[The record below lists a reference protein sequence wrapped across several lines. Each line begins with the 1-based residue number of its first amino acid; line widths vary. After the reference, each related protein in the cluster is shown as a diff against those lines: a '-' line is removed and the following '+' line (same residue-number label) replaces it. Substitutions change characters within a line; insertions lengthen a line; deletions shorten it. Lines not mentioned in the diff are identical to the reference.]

1 MKRSGRQLD
10 KGAIELIEE
19 AVHLLRRAPIAILA
33 SYYAGGLPFILAS
46 LYFWADMSRSPFA
59 YQHLAGGA
67 LGLAALFVWMKLCH
81 SIFARRLRALMAGE
95 PPPSLSFRC
104 YRRIFISQTALQSSG
119 LFVLPFSL
127 VLIAPFAWVYAFYQN
142 LTALDDGEA
151 VDLRSLMKE
160 ALLQAGLWPKQN
172 HLLLAILS
180 AFGLVIFLDW
190 SILCLA
196 LPALVKTIFGI
207 ESIFS
212 RSVFSLLNTTFF
224 AVMAGLT
231 YLCVD
236 PIVKA
241 CYALRCFYGQ
251 SRRSGEDLKAELKQQ
266 SLFAAKAA
274 AYLALVLMVLPQSR
288 LQAADS
294 RKVSAPFPLTPALSP
309 LEREESYTALEDLAA
324 SSSQVAAASPSPEEL
339 DRAIETVLQQQKYT
353 WRMPREKL
361 EQPDADKGL
370 IGRFLER
377 LRQWAR
383 SLRDW
388 IIEWLRKYFGHR
400 SKSGAESGSGY
411 GWILTLEVLL
421 YALVGAVIAAL
432 IIALYRIFSGRRL
445 KPAIVASEAIQP
457 APDLT
462 DEKLAADALPEDGW
476 TRLGRELLARGE
488 LRLALRA
495 FYLASLAHLAS
506 RQLISLA
513 KFKSNRDY
521 ERELRRRGHSLPGLL
536 TIFGENVLVF
546 DRIWY
551 GMHEINQEL
560 VAQFM
565 AKVEQIR
572 AQKL

>member
-19 AVHLLRRAPIAILA
+19 AVHLLRLAPIAILA
-33 SYYAGGLPFILAS
+33 SYYAGGLPFVLAS

-95 PPPSLSFRC
+95 PPPALSFRC
-104 YRRIFISQTALQSSG
+104 YCRIFISQTALQSSG

-127 VLIAPFAWVYAFYQN
+127 VLTVPFAWVYAFYQN

-180 AFGLVIFLDW
+180 AFGLVIFLNW

-196 LPALVKTIFGI
+196 LPGLVKTIFGI

-224 AVMAGLT
+224 A
-231 YLCVD
+231 
-236 PIVKA
+236 
-241 CYALRCFYGQ
+241 
-251 SRRSGEDLKAELKQQ
+251 
-266 SLFAAKAA
+266 KAA
-274 AYLALVLMVLPQSR
+274 VYLALVLIVLPQSSLR
-288 LQAADS
+288 AADS
-294 RKVSAPFPLTPALSP
+294 HKVSAPFPLTP
-309 LEREESYTALEDLAA
+309 A

-339 DRAIETVLQQQKYT
+339 DRTIETVLQQQKYT

-432 IIALYRIFSGRRL
+432 IIVLYRIFSGRRL

-462 DEKLAADALPEDGW
+462 DENLAADALPEDGW

-506 RQLISLA
+506 RQL
-513 KFKSNRDY
+513 DC
-521 ERELRRRGHSLPGLL
+521 
-536 TIFGENVLVF
+536 
-546 DRIWY
+546 
-551 GMHEINQEL
+551 
-560 VAQFM
+560 
-565 AKVEQIR
+565 
-572 AQKL
+572 

>member
-1 MKRSGRQLD
+1 MKRFGRQLD

-33 SYYAGGLPFILAS
+33 SYYAGGLPFVLAS

-95 PPPSLSFRC
+95 PPPALSFRC

-127 VLIAPFAWVYAFYQN
+127 VLTVPFAWVYAFYQN

-180 AFGLVIFLDW
+180 AFGLVIFLNW

-196 LPALVKTIFGI
+196 LPGLVKTIFGI

-236 PIVKA
+236 PILKA

-274 AYLALVLMVLPQSR
+274 AYLALVLMVLPQS
-288 LQAADS
+288 
-294 RKVSAPFPLTPALSP
+294 
-309 LEREESYTALEDLAA
+309 
-324 SSSQVAAASPSPEEL
+324 
-339 DRAIETVLQQQKYT
+339 
-353 WRMPREKL
+353 
-361 EQPDADKGL
+361 
-370 IGRFLER
+370 
-377 LRQWAR
+377 
-383 SLRDW
+383 SLRDRLRSW
-388 IIEWLRKYFGHR
+388 IAPSKR
-400 SKSGAESGSGY
+400 SCSNRNTPGACRAKNLSNPTQTRVSSDASLKDSGSG
-411 GWILTLEVLL
+411 
-421 YALVGAVIAAL
+421 
-432 IIALYRIFSGRRL
+432 
-445 KPAIVASEAIQP
+445 
-457 APDLT
+457 
-462 DEKLAADALPEDGW
+462 
-476 TRLGRELLARGE
+476 LARSGIGSLNGSE
-488 LRLALRA
+488 SILATVQRVAPSQGRGTVGFLLSKCCCTRWWA
-495 FYLASLAHLAS
+495 QSSLL
-506 RQLISLA
+506 
-513 KFKSNRDY
+513 
-521 ERELRRRGHSLPGLL
+521 
-536 TIFGENVLVF
+536 
-546 DRIWY
+546 
-551 GMHEINQEL
+551 
-560 VAQFM
+560 
-565 AKVEQIR
+565 
-572 AQKL
+572 